1 MTNSEDNIRK
11 LMEMLDNPDAYSE
24 QEIRD
29 IIGQDEDTRETYRM
43 MVEIKR
49 SSRRSKN
56 DTPVDVDAAWK
67 RFEQTHYQRRHGNVW
82 MRVAAGFIGLLFV
95 SGISFA
101 AITAAK
107 HHNERKQAQEQSQTE
122 TVTTT
127 SAATVESE
135 QSTDQPVVFTNT
147 QLEQILTEIAA
158 FYNVKV
164 EYKNADVRSLR
175 FYYEWNRK
183 AEVESVIDDLNH
195 FSKVNITLNNNK
207 ITVEK

>member
-43 MVEIKR
+43 MVKIKR
-49 SSRRSKN
+49 SSRRSQN
-56 DTPVDVDAAWK
+56 DRPVDVDAAWK
-67 RFEQTHYQRRHGNVW
+67 RFEQTHYQRRHSNVW
-82 MRVAAGFIGLLFV
+82 MRVAAGFIGILFV

-101 AITAAK
+101 AISAVK
-107 HHNERKQAQEQSQTE
+107 HHNERKQADVQPQLE

-127 SAATVESE
+127 NAATVESE
-135 QSTDQPVVFTNT
+135 ESAEQPIVFTNT
-147 QLEQILTEIAA
+147 RLEQMLTEIAA
-158 FYNVKV
+158 FYGVKV
-164 EYKNADVRSLR
+164 DYKSADVRDLR

-183 AEVESVIDDLNH
+183 AGIESVIDDLNR
-195 FSKVNITLNNNK
+195 FAKVNITLNNKK
-207 ITVEK
+207 ITVE

>member
-29 IIGQDEDTRETYRM
+29 IIGQDEETQETYRM

-49 SSRRSKN
+49 SSRRSQN
-56 DTPVDVDAAWK
+56 DAPVDVDAAWK
-67 RFEQTHYQRRHGNVW
+67 RFEQAHYQRRHGNAW

-101 AITAAK
+101 AISAVK
-107 HHNERKQAQEQSQTE
+107 HHNERRQAEQQTRQE
-122 TVTTT
+122 TVITTNAGVT
-127 SAATVESE
+127 DSEATDE
-135 QSTDQPVVFTNT
+135 QLVVFTNT
-147 QLEQILTEIAA
+147 KLEQMLTEIAS
-158 FYNVKV
+158 YYDVTV
-164 EYKNADVRSLR
+164 EYKSADARDLR

-183 AEVESVIDDLNH
+183 AGIESVTDDLNR
-195 FSKVNITLNNNK
+195 FAKVNITLNNKK
-207 ITVEK
+207 ITVE

>member
-24 QEIRD
+24 QEICD

-49 SSRRSKN
+49 SSRRSQN
-56 DTPVDVDAAWK
+56 DRPVDVDAAWK
-67 RFEQTHYQRRHGNVW
+67 RFEQAHYQRRHSNAW

-101 AITAAK
+101 AISAVK
-107 HHNERKQAQEQSQTE
+107 HHNERRQAEQQTRQE
-122 TVTTT
+122 TVITTNAGVT
-127 SAATVESE
+127 DSEATDE
-135 QSTDQPVVFTNT
+135 QLVVFTNT
-147 QLEQILTEIAA
+147 KLEQMLTEIAS
-158 FYNVKV
+158 YYDVTV
-164 EYKNADVRSLR
+164 EYKSADVRDLR

-183 AEVESVIDDLNH
+183 AGIESVTDDLNR
-195 FSKVNITLNNNK
+195 FAKVNITLNNKK
-207 ITVEK
+207 ITVE

>member
-56 DTPVDVDAAWK
+56 DAPVDVDAAWK

-101 AITAAK
+101 AITAVK

-122 TVTTT
+122 IVTTAN
-127 SAATVESE
+127 AAAVESE
-135 QSTDQPVVFTNT
+135 QSADQPVVFTNT

-183 AEVESVIDDLNH
+183 AGVESVIDDLNQ

-207 ITVEK
+207 ITVE

>member
-56 DTPVDVDAAWK
+56 DAPVDVDAAWK

-101 AITAAK
+101 AISAVK
-107 HHNERKQAQEQSQTE
+107 HHNERKQAQEQPQTE

-127 SAATVESE
+127 NAAAVKSE
-135 QSTDQPVVFTNT
+135 QSADQPVVFTNT

-158 FYNVKV
+158 FYSVKV

-183 AEVESVIDDLNH
+183 AGVESVIDDLNH

>member
-29 IIGQDEDTRETYRM
+29 IIGQDDDTRETYRM

-56 DTPVDVDAAWK
+56 DAPVDVDAAWK

-101 AITAAK
+101 AISAVK
-107 HHNERKQAQEQSQTE
+107 HHNERRQAQEQPQTE
-122 TVTTT
+122 TVTTIN
-127 SAATVESE
+127 AIAVESE
-135 QSTDQPVVFTNT
+135 QSADQPVVFTNT

-183 AEVESVIDDLNH
+183 AGVESVIDDLNQ

-207 ITVEK
+207 ITVE

>member
-29 IIGQDEDTRETYRM
+29 IIGQDDDTRETYRM

-49 SSRRSKN
+49 SSRRSQN
-56 DTPVDVDAAWK
+56 DTPVDVDGAWK
-67 RFEQTHYQRRHGNVW
+67 RFEQAHYERRHSNVR
-82 MRVAAGFIGLLFV
+82 MRIAAGFIGLLFV

-101 AITAAK
+101 AISAVK

-127 SAATVESE
+127 NAATVESE
-135 QSTDQPVVFTNT
+135 QSVDQPVVFTNT
-147 QLEQILTEIAA
+147 QLEQMLTDIAA
-158 FYNVKV
+158 FYGVKV

-183 AEVESVIDDLNH
+183 AGIESVIDDLNQ

-207 ITVEK
+207 ITVEQ

>member
-29 IIGQDEDTRETYRM
+29 IIGQDEETQETYRM

-49 SSRRSKN
+49 SSRRSQN
-56 DTPVDVDAAWK
+56 DAPVDVDAAWK
-67 RFEQTHYQRRHGNVW
+67 RFEQTHYQRRHSNAW

-101 AITAAK
+101 AISAVK
-107 HHNERKQAQEQSQTE
+107 HHNERRQAEQQTRQE
-122 TVTTT
+122 TVITTN
-127 SAATVESE
+127 AAAVESE
-135 QSTDQPVVFTNT
+135 ESANQLVVFTNT
-147 QLEQILTEIAA
+147 KLEQMLTEIAS
-158 FYNVKV
+158 YYDVTV
-164 EYKNADVRSLR
+164 EYKSADARDLR

-183 AEVESVIDDLNH
+183 AGIESVIDDLNR
-195 FSKVNITLNNNK
+195 FAKVNITLNNKK
-207 ITVEK
+207 ITVE

>member
-56 DTPVDVDAAWK
+56 DAPVDVDAAWK
-67 RFEQTHYQRRHGNVW
+67 RFEQTHYQHRHGNVW

-101 AITAAK
+101 AISAVK
-107 HHNERKQAQEQSQTE
+107 HHNERKQAQEQPQTE
-122 TVTTT
+122 IVTTT
-127 SAATVESE
+127 NAAAVESE
-135 QSTDQPVVFTNT
+135 QSADQPIVFTNT

>member
-49 SSRRSKN
+49 SSRRSQN
-56 DTPVDVDAAWK
+56 DRPVDVDAAWK
-67 RFEQTHYQRRHGNVW
+67 RFEQTHYQRRHSNTW

-101 AITAAK
+101 AISAVK
-107 HHNERKQAQEQSQTE
+107 HHNERKQAEQQTRQE
-122 TVTTT
+122 TVITTNAGVT
-127 SAATVESE
+127 DSEATDE
-135 QSTDQPVVFTNT
+135 QLVVFTNT
-147 QLEQILTEIAA
+147 KLEQMLTEIAS
-158 FYNVKV
+158 YYDVTV
-164 EYKNADVRSLR
+164 EYKSADARDLR

-183 AEVESVIDDLNH
+183 AGIESVTDDLNR
-195 FSKVNITLNNNK
+195 FAKVNITLNNKK
-207 ITVEK
+207 ITVE

>member
-29 IIGQDEDTRETYRM
+29 IIGQDEETQETYRM

-49 SSRRSKN
+49 SSRRSQN
-56 DTPVDVDAAWK
+56 DAPVDVDAAWK
-67 RFEQTHYQRRHGNVW
+67 RFEQAHYQRRHGNAW

-101 AITAAK
+101 AISAVK
-107 HHNERKQAQEQSQTE
+107 HHNERKQAEQQTRQE
-122 TVTTT
+122 TVITTNAGVT
-127 SAATVESE
+127 DSEATDE
-135 QSTDQPVVFTNT
+135 QLVVFTNT
-147 QLEQILTEIAA
+147 KLEQMLTEIAS
-158 FYNVKV
+158 YYDVTV
-164 EYKNADVRSLR
+164 EYKSADARDLR

-183 AEVESVIDDLNH
+183 AGIESVTDDLNR
-195 FSKVNITLNNNK
+195 FAKVNITLNNKK
-207 ITVEK
+207 ITVE

>member
-29 IIGQDEDTRETYRM
+29 IIGQDDDTRETYRM

-49 SSRRSKN
+49 SSRRSQN
-56 DTPVDVDAAWK
+56 DRPVDTDAAWK
-67 RFEQTHYQRRHGNVW
+67 RFEQAHYQRRHSNAW

-101 AITAAK
+101 AITAVK
-107 HHNERKQAQEQSQTE
+107 HHNERRQAQEQPQTE

-127 SAATVESE
+127 NAATVESE
-135 QSTDQPVVFTNT
+135 QSADQPVVFTNT

-158 FYNVKV
+158 FYSVKV

-183 AEVESVIDDLNH
+183 AGVESVIDDLNQ

-207 ITVEK
+207 ITVE

>member
-1 MTNSEDNIRK
+1 
-11 LMEMLDNPDAYSE
+11 
-24 QEIRD
+24 
-29 IIGQDEDTRETYRM
+29 
-43 MVEIKR
+43 
-49 SSRRSKN
+49 
-56 DTPVDVDAAWK
+56 
-67 RFEQTHYQRRHGNVW
+67 

-101 AITAAK
+101 AITAVK

-127 SAATVESE
+127 NAATVESE

-147 QLEQILTEIAA
+147 QLEQRLTEIAA

>member
-29 IIGQDEDTRETYRM
+29 IIGQDEETQETYRM

-49 SSRRSKN
+49 SSRRSQN
-56 DTPVDVDAAWK
+56 DRPVDVDTAWK
-67 RFEQTHYQRRHGNVW
+67 RFEQTHYQRRHSNAW

-101 AITAAK
+101 AISAVK
-107 HHNERKQAQEQSQTE
+107 HHNERKQAEQQTRQE
-122 TVTTT
+122 TVITTNAGVT
-127 SAATVESE
+127 DSEATDE
-135 QSTDQPVVFTNT
+135 QLVVFTNT
-147 QLEQILTEIAA
+147 KLEQMLTEIAS
-158 FYNVKV
+158 YYDVTV
-164 EYKNADVRSLR
+164 EYKSADARDLR

-183 AEVESVIDDLNH
+183 AGIESVTDDLNR
-195 FSKVNITLNNNK
+195 FAKVNITLNNKK
-207 ITVEK
+207 ITVE

>member
-49 SSRRSKN
+49 SSRRSQN
-56 DTPVDVDAAWK
+56 DRPVDVDAAWK
-67 RFEQTHYQRRHGNVW
+67 RFEQTHYQRRHSNVW
-82 MRVAAGFIGLLFV
+82 MKVAAGFVGVLFV

-101 AITAAK
+101 AISAVK
-107 HHNERKQAQEQSQTE
+107 HHNERKQAEQQSTRE
-122 TVTTT
+122 TVITPN
-127 SAATVESE
+127 AATLESVESD
-135 QSTDQPVVFTNT
+135 DQMVVFTNT
-147 QLEQILTEIAA
+147 KLEQILSEVAA
-158 FYNVKV
+158 YYGVTV
-164 EYKNADVRSLR
+164 EYKSADVRDLR

-183 AEVESVIDDLNH
+183 AGIESVIDDLNR
-195 FSKVNITLNNNK
+195 FAKVNITLNNKK
-207 ITVEK
+207 ITVE

>member
-29 IIGQDEDTRETYRM
+29 IIGQDEETQETYRM

-49 SSRRSKN
+49 SSRRSQN
-56 DTPVDVDAAWK
+56 DAPVDVDAAWK
-67 RFEQTHYQRRHGNVW
+67 RFEQTHYQRRHSNAW

-101 AITAAK
+101 AISAVK
-107 HHNERKQAQEQSQTE
+107 HHNERKQAEQQTRQE
-122 TVTTT
+122 TVITTN
-127 SAATVESE
+127 AAAVESE
-135 QSTDQPVVFTNT
+135 ESADQLVVFTNT
-147 QLEQILTEIAA
+147 KLEQMLTEIAS
-158 FYNVKV
+158 YYGVTV
-164 EYKNADVRSLR
+164 EYKSADVRDLR

-183 AEVESVIDDLNH
+183 VGIESVTDDLNR
-195 FSKVNITLNNNK
+195 FAKVNITLNNKK
-207 ITVEK
+207 ITVE

>member
-56 DTPVDVDAAWK
+56 DAPVDVDAAWK

-101 AITAAK
+101 AITAVK
-107 HHNERKQAQEQSQTE
+107 HHNERKQAQEQQRNKDIK
-122 TVTTT
+122 
-127 SAATVESE
+127 E
-135 QSTDQPVVFTNT
+135 QVF
-147 QLEQILTEIAA
+147 QYCFQE
-158 FYNVKV
+158 K
-164 EYKNADVRSLR
+164 RSSFCIVHRGPRNPSMIGFFRLLLR
-175 FYYEWNRK
+175 G
-183 AEVESVIDDLNH
+183 
-195 FSKVNITLNNNK
+195 
-207 ITVEK
+207 

>member
-29 IIGQDEDTRETYRM
+29 IIGQDEETQETYRM

-49 SSRRSKN
+49 SSRRSQN
-56 DTPVDVDAAWK
+56 DRPVDVDAAWK
-67 RFEQTHYQRRHGNVW
+67 RFEQTHYQRRHSNAW

-101 AITAAK
+101 AISAVK
-107 HHNERKQAQEQSQTE
+107 HHNERRQAEQQTRQE
-122 TVTTT
+122 TVITTNAGVT
-127 SAATVESE
+127 DSEATDE
-135 QSTDQPVVFTNT
+135 QLVVFTNT
-147 QLEQILTEIAA
+147 KLEQMLTEIAS
-158 FYNVKV
+158 YYDVTV
-164 EYKNADVRSLR
+164 EYKSADARDLR

-183 AEVESVIDDLNH
+183 AGIESVTDDLNR
-195 FSKVNITLNNNK
+195 FAKVNITLNNKK
-207 ITVEK
+207 ITVE

>member
-56 DTPVDVDAAWK
+56 DAPVDVDAAWK

-101 AITAAK
+101 AISAVK
-107 HHNERKQAQEQSQTE
+107 HHNERRQAAEQSQTE

-127 SAATVESE
+127 NAATAESE
-135 QSTDQPVVFTNT
+135 QSADQPVVFTNT
-147 QLEQILTEIAA
+147 QLEQMLTEIAT
-158 FYNVKV
+158 FYGVKV

-183 AEVESVIDDLNH
+183 AGIESVIDDLNQ

-207 ITVEK
+207 ITVEQ

>member
-29 IIGQDEDTRETYRM
+29 IIGQDEETQETYRM

-49 SSRRSKN
+49 SSRRSQN
-56 DTPVDVDAAWK
+56 DAPVDVDAAWK
-67 RFEQTHYQRRHGNVW
+67 RFEQTHYQRRHSNAW

-101 AITAAK
+101 AISAVK
-107 HHNERKQAQEQSQTE
+107 HHNERKQAEQQTRQE
-122 TVTTT
+122 TVITTN
-127 SAATVESE
+127 AAAVESE
-135 QSTDQPVVFTNT
+135 ESADQLVVFTNT
-147 QLEQILTEIAA
+147 KLEQMLTEIAS
-158 FYNVKV
+158 YYDVTV
-164 EYKNADVRSLR
+164 EYKSADARDLR

-183 AEVESVIDDLNH
+183 AGIESVTDDLNR
-195 FSKVNITLNNNK
+195 FAKVNITLNNKK
-207 ITVEK
+207 ITVE

>member
-49 SSRRSKN
+49 SSRRSQN
-56 DTPVDVDAAWK
+56 DRPVDVDAAWK
-67 RFEQTHYQRRHGNVW
+67 RFEQTHYQRRHSNVW
-82 MRVAAGFIGLLFV
+82 MKVAAGFVGVLFV

-101 AITAAK
+101 AISAVK
-107 HHNERKQAQEQSQTE
+107 HHNERKQVEQQTTKE
-122 TVTTT
+122 TVITTNAGVT
-127 SAATVESE
+127 DSEATDE
-135 QSTDQPVVFTNT
+135 QLVVFTNT
-147 QLEQILTEIAA
+147 KLEQILSEIAV
-158 FYNVKV
+158 YYDVKV
-164 EYKNADVRSLR
+164 EYKSANARDLR

-183 AEVESVIDDLNH
+183 AGIESVTDDLNQ
-195 FSKVNITLNNNK
+195 FAKVNITLNNKK
-207 ITVEK
+207 ITVE

>member
-24 QEIRD
+24 QEIRN

-49 SSRRSKN
+49 SSRRSQN
-56 DTPVDVDAAWK
+56 DAPVDVDGAWK
-67 RFEQTHYQRRHGNVW
+67 RFEQAHYERRHSNVR
-82 MRVAAGFIGLLFV
+82 MRIAAGFIGLLFV

-101 AITAAK
+101 AISAVK
-107 HHNERKQAQEQSQTE
+107 HHNERRQAAEQSQTE

-127 SAATVESE
+127 DAATAESE
-135 QSTDQPVVFTNT
+135 QSADQPVIFTNT
-147 QLEQILTEIAA
+147 QLEQMLTEIAT
-158 FYNVKV
+158 FYGVKV

-183 AEVESVIDDLNH
+183 AGIESVIDDLNQ

-207 ITVEK
+207 ITVEQ